1 MDSFI
6 GNFIVAEEV
15 LPDFP
20 VRILL
25 RFPHPVTVVL
35 LDIQELARQ
44 ISPGLK
50 FDLTKYL
57 SGREQLPL
65 EAFTSEKRK
74 NEWLGGRIAAKYAA
88 ARLLQQKLGKH
99 AILHFSDIAIFAAK
113 NGRPFIVANSDT
125 WKQGDLPDIS
135 ISHSGS
141 LAVAM
146 ATGKG
151 FCGVDIQKITP
162 RVIKIQ
168 KRFCTPA
175 EKLILQ
181 KSFPWQPEM
190 ETAALTKL
198 WAAKEALRKVSN
210 REPLPGFLEMQL
222 LEIHEAS
229 SYKETSWVFDCN
241 VHHGGTPANHQYRV
255 FITVVKD
262 YILAVT
268 AGNDTL
274 R

>member
-35 LDIQELARQ
+35 LDIQKLARQ

-88 ARLLQQKLGKH
+88 ARLLQ
-99 AILHFSDIAIFAAK
+99 
-113 NGRPFIVANSDT
+113 
-125 WKQGDLPDIS
+125 
-135 ISHSGS
+135 
-141 LAVAM
+141 
-146 ATGKG
+146 
-151 FCGVDIQKITP
+151 
-162 RVIKIQ
+162 
-168 KRFCTPA
+168 
-175 EKLILQ
+175 
-181 KSFPWQPEM
+181 
-190 ETAALTKL
+190 
-198 WAAKEALRKVSN
+198 
-210 REPLPGFLEMQL
+210 
-222 LEIHEAS
+222 
-229 SYKETSWVFDCN
+229 
-241 VHHGGTPANHQYRV
+241 
-255 FITVVKD
+255 
-262 YILAVT
+262 
-268 AGNDTL
+268 
-274 R
+274 